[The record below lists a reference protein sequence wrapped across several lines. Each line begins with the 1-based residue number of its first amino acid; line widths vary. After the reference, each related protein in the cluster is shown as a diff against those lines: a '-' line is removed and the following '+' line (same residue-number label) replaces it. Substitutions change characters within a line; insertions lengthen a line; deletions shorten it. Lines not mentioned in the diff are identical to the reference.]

1 MHPVLGTMM
10 PEICE
15 APHQSLIHL
24 RALLSIRW
32 DAFISFSVNQK
43 VSAACA
49 NRNRL
54 IINPLSNNRPADFP
68 VVGSRIVVN
77 GE

>member
-1 MHPVLGTMM
+1 MRL
-10 PEICE
+10 
-15 APHQSLIHL
+15 
-24 RALLSIRW
+24 
-32 DAFISFSVNQK
+32 SVNQK

-68 VVGSRIVVN
+68 AVGSHTVVN
-77 GE
+77 GECILNNARCIRSGEGIMQAG

>member
-1 MHPVLGTMM
+1 MRL
-10 PEICE
+10 
-15 APHQSLIHL
+15 
-24 RALLSIRW
+24 
-32 DAFISFSVNQK
+32 SVNQK